1 MKKKA
6 LLSIAVLPLLL
17 SCSGSKTAPKLEDY
31 ISSLPLFDSASSVR
45 VLQLTDIHWNF
56 TTDMEKEK
64 KYLSALVKN
73 SNPDVIMTTGDNIL
87 TASKENFT
95 SLFDLFESFSELLG
109 HDVYY
114 GVTWGNHD
122 QQGLFDPYFPG
133 RLASSRKHSLYKEID
148 DDLRGESN
156 YVVSLTKGGQPIWQL
171 YALDTN
177 SLHYSFPSFSYS
189 YDVVSDEQIAWYEQ
203 ETKLAQSQNPD
214 VKSLMYFHIP
224 LWETA
229 YAYKQFMGGETPGY
243 ISSSSGFCYEK
254 TWNLDGLGETPVYA
268 GYKQSAL
275 FATAQELGNCQAMFY
290 GHDHKNDFAAKF
302 TLSLDKEPIAL
313 CYGLK
318 SGSGL
323 TYNPERIGGNLAVIS
338 SEGEVELLRCFQLYE
353 DDYSS
358 LNGYQEEG
366 MLR

>member
-17 SCSGSKTAPKLEDY
+17 SCLGSKTAPKLEDY

-133 RLASSRKHSLYKEID
+133 RLASS
-148 DDLRGESN
+148 
-156 YVVSLTKGGQPIWQL
+156 
-171 YALDTN
+171 
-177 SLHYSFPSFSYS
+177 
-189 YDVVSDEQIAWYEQ
+189 
-203 ETKLAQSQNPD
+203 
-214 VKSLMYFHIP
+214 
-224 LWETA
+224 
-229 YAYKQFMGGETPGY
+229 
-243 ISSSSGFCYEK
+243 
-254 TWNLDGLGETPVYA
+254 
-268 GYKQSAL
+268 
-275 FATAQELGNCQAMFY
+275 
-290 GHDHKNDFAAKF
+290 
-302 TLSLDKEPIAL
+302 
-313 CYGLK
+313 
-318 SGSGL
+318 
-323 TYNPERIGGNLAVIS
+323 
-338 SEGEVELLRCFQLYE
+338 
-353 DDYSS
+353 
-358 LNGYQEEG
+358 
-366 MLR
+366 